1 MKKVAVAVLAAILL
15 VGIAVA
21 VRGTP
26 AIDPVS
32 EDLVAV
38 YGVQRKTEIGPS
50 DTELL
55 TIVFSE
61 RELAVWAAYFEQEGV
76 VKSWST
82 LANITYSIDYSA
94 YTVDL
99 ESTERNLV
107 TARDIKTL
115 SMFFNLTIG
124 VPVSEGE

>member
-1 MKKVAVAVLAAILL
+1 MKKAVAVLAVILL
-15 VGIAVA
+15 VGVAVA
-21 VRGTP
+21 GVP
-26 AIDPVS
+26 QIDPVT

-38 YGVQRKTEIGPS
+38 YGVQRKTEIGPD

-55 TIVFSE
+55 TIIFSE
-61 RELAVWAAYFEQEGV
+61 RELAVWAAYFKQNGA

-99 ESTERNLV
+99 ENDERNLV

>member
-1 MKKVAVAVLAAILL
+1 MKKAAAVLAVILL
-15 VGIAVA
+15 VGVAVA
-21 VRGTP
+21 AAP
-26 AIDPVS
+26 KIEPVS
-32 EDLVAV
+32 SELVGQ

-61 RELAVWAAYFEQEGV
+61 RELAVWAAYFEQEGI

-99 ESTERNLV
+99 ESSERNLV

-115 SMFFNLTIG
+115 SMFFDLTIG

>member
-1 MKKVAVAVLAAILL
+1 MKKAVVVLAVILL
-15 VGIAVA
+15 VGVA
-21 VRGTP
+21 VGGTP

-38 YGVQRKTEIGPS
+38 YGVQRKTEISPS

-61 RELAVWAAYFEQEGV
+61 RELAVWAAYFKQEGV

-115 SMFFNLTIG
+115 SMFFDLTIG
-124 VPVSEGE
+124 VAVFEGE

>member
-1 MKKVAVAVLAAILL
+1 MKKAAVLAAILL
-15 VGIAVA
+15 VGVAVA
-21 VRGTP
+21 VGGTP

-55 TIVFSE
+55 MITFSE

-82 LANITYSIDYSA
+82 LANITYSIDYPA

-107 TARDIKTL
+107 TARDVKML
-115 SMFFNLTIG
+115 SMFFNLAIG

>member
-1 MKKVAVAVLAAILL
+1 MKKVAVVLAVILL
-15 VGIAVA
+15 VGVAVA
-21 VRGTP
+21 AAP
-26 AIDPVS
+26 KIEPVS
-32 EDLVAV
+32 SELVGQ

-82 LANITYSIDYSA
+82 LASITYSIDYSA

-99 ESTERNLV
+99 DSAERNLV

-115 SMFFNLTIG
+115 SMFFDLTIG
-124 VPVSEGE
+124 VPVTEGE